1 MCQAIPRRVLRLDG
15 ERIEVDCDG
24 QTLDVAAL
32 GLPELVVGDYVLV
45 YAGQALERLEASE
58 AEALLA
64 LYADLAAT
72 LQEVNV

>member
-24 QTLDVAAL
+24 RTLDVVAL

>member
-1 MCQAIPRRVLRLDG
+1 MCQAIPRRVLRVDG

-24 QTLDVAAL
+24 QPLDVSAL
-32 GLPELVVGDYVLV
+32 GLPDLVVGDYVLV
-45 YAGQALERLEASE
+45 HAGQALDRLEASE

-72 LQEVNV
+72 LQEENV